1 MYTYTYIHA
10 CMHAAES
17 CLFWHASIRGVQPH
31 HTHVCVYLCVCVY
44 IYIYMDIDLQICS
57 HTNYIPYIYM
67 HTAYLRMYVHI
78 RAHSSCASLAHEPP
92 PSLTHARAPH
102 RRGPHWRQP
111 AAPRAD
117 GTRVRSVHNQARAR
131 SCCRL

>member
-1 MYTYTYIHA
+1 MHA
-10 CMHAAES
+10 CMHACMPLNRACSGTPASGACSRTIHMCS
-17 CLFWHASIRGVQPH
+17 CI
-31 HTHVCVYLCVCVY
+31 CVY
-44 IYIYMDIDLQICS
+44 IYIYVYTYIYMDIDLQICS

-78 RAHSSCASLAHEPP
+78 RALSSCASLAHEPP
-92 PSLTHARAPH
+92 PSLTHARAPY